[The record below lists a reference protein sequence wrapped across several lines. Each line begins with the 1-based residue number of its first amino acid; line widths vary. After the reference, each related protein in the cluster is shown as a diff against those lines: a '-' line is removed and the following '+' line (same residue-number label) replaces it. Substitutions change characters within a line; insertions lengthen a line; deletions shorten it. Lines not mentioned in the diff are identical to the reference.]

1 MPLTADSNGQITG
14 SFTIPANVP
23 TGTKRVSFRGSVA
36 STAAARFI
44 GEGQILTRT
53 QRQVNTITR
62 TVTTINSIVEV
73 RADPLAQTFRLEQG
87 RHITGIDLQFKARG
101 SVSNNVIVEIRE
113 TEVGI
118 PNDVTIMNGL
128 IRGADI
134 NLTGWTRC
142 TFQSPVYLQPEVEYA
157 IVILTDD
164 PIHAVAIAEL
174 GKFDPVNGWVTSQPY
189 TVGTLLKSSNAST
202 WTPFQEADLTFRLYG
217 AAFSSN
223 SRTVNLGQIYQA
235 QAISVT
241 RSGTTVTVNAP
252 GHGLQ
257 VGDKA
262 IVYGAGQT
270 EYNGSFTVTGVT
282 GDQFTYTIVGAPV
295 TPATGTIRVLRGDN
309 TDLITLAGVD
319 RVNSDTDVEFIY
331 TRPDGSQIRGSDNV
345 PIQLAEN
352 LNDPV
357 TLSAIL
363 RGNPT
368 QSPTLF
374 AGSQAIF
381 GRQAV
386 SANYVSRAFPSA
398 SGARVSAT
406 FEAFLPSGSGV
417 TVEFQKGDGSW
428 QAVTLTSSTPL
439 DDQWAELTYTLNP
452 FTASGTTTRVRL
464 TLSGTAAARPRI
476 RQLRVVT
483 I

>member
-1 MPLTADSNGQITG
+1 MPLTANGSGQITG

-23 TGTKRVSFRGSVA
+23 TGSKLVTFKGSGG
-36 STAAARFI
+36 SEGAARFV

-53 QRQVNTITR
+53 QRQVNTIT
-62 TVTTINSIVEV
+62 TVVTRNT
-73 RADPLAQTFRLEQG
+73 DPLAQTFRLEQG

-101 SVSNNVIVEIRE
+101 STANNVIVEIRE
-113 TEVGI
+113 TEVGL
-118 PNDVTIMNGL
+118 PNDVTLMDGVILGT
-128 IRGADI
+128 DI
-134 NLTGWTRC
+134 ALTGWTRC
-142 TFQSPVYLQPEVEYA
+142 TFRRPIYLEAGVEYA
-157 IVILTDD
+157 IVLLTDD

-223 SRTVNLGQIYQA
+223 TRTVNLGQIYQA

-257 VGDKA
+257 VGDKVV
-262 IVYGAGQT
+262 IYGAGQT
-270 EYNGSFTVTGVT
+270 EYNGAFTVATVT
-282 GDQFTYTIVGAPV
+282 GDQFTYAIVGTPV
-295 TPATGTIRVLRGDN
+295 TPATGTIRVIRGDN

-319 RVNSDTDVEFIY
+319 RINSSTDVEFIY
-331 TRPDGSQIRGSDNV
+331 TRPDGSQIRGSDNA

-357 TLSAIL
+357 TLSAVL

-368 QSPTLF
+368 QSPMLF
-374 AGSQAIF
+374 AGSQAVF
-381 GRQAV
+381 GRQAAT
-386 SANYVSRAFPSA
+386 ANYVSRAFPSA

-417 TVEFQKGDGSW
+417 TVEFQKADNSW

-452 FTASGTTTRVRL
+452 FTASGTQTRVRL
-464 TLSGTAAARPRI
+464 TLSGTAAARPRV